1 MSSQLT
7 VVVAGIVLV
16 VAIVVALVIMRRGD
30 SRFTY
35 DTQHGTA
42 PRATEGEGNTAL
54 RLSRAAFPSSP
65 RVWAR
70 CLPRLPLSCG
80 ACRWSRRTTTTSRPR
95 AIRPAPLP
103 RLPCVVASWTAT
115 ASRWCKT
122 APRSPSLPI
131 ATLPT
136 IRYWCVILRTY
147 SACRMSR
154 CCATSRTIPRARRAC
169 IRSRPTC
176 AALPS
181 PTFRSMPA
189 SFPA

>member
-16 VAIVVALVIMRRGD
+16 LAIVVALVIMRRGD

-42 PRATEGEGNTAL
+42 PRATEGEGNTAATA
-54 RLSRAAFPSSP
+54 SRAAFPSSP
-65 RVWAR
+65 RAWVR

-95 AIRPAPLP
+95 AIRPVPLP
-103 RLPCVVASWTAT
+103 RLPFVAASWTAT
-115 ASRWCKT
+115 RRAGAKPPLAR
-122 APRSPSLPI
+122 RRRYRD
-131 ATLPT
+131 LPT
-136 IRYWCVILRTY
+136 TRYWCVILPTC
-147 SACRMSR
+147 SACRISR
-154 CCATSRTIPRARRAC
+154 CCATSRTIPKARRAC
-169 IRSRPTC
+169 IRSRLTC
-176 AALPS
+176 AAPLS
-181 PTFRSMPA
+181 PTFRSTPV